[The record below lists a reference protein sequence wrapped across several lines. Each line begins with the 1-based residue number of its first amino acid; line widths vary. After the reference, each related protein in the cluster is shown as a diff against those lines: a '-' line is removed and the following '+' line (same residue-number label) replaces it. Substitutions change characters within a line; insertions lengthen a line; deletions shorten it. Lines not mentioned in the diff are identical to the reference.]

1 MSMKSVR
8 RVKTTLAAL
17 IAIPFVVPFV
27 FLVGTAV
34 RTREDYISAPGGLP
48 RSFTIDNIVEA
59 WTEADLGRALLNTL
73 VVCVV
78 ACLVCTLTALAG
90 AYWFRLHSGRVAE
103 GLRWILV
110 AGYSIPM
117 IAWLIP
123 VFVILAGGGMT
134 DNLVMAGIVNGVSSL
149 PFALYLVH
157 TFYGQVLT
165 SELMEAATLD
175 GAGVLRIFRSIAV
188 PLALPAVAS
197 VVALVFV
204 WTFGDLLVSAT
215 LLQGD
220 PSVYTMTL
228 AATSLSTRE
237 DVNLQGQAAAAL
249 VALLPTLVVF
259 FAAQKALAKGF
270 GGVSDK

>member
-188 PLALPAVAS
+188 PLISGKGPL
-197 VVALVFV
+197 
-204 WTFGDLLVSAT
+204 
-215 LLQGD
+215 
-220 PSVYTMTL
+220 
-228 AATSLSTRE
+228 
-237 DVNLQGQAAAAL
+237 AAAL
-249 VALLPTLVVF
+249 GVGCDVARVSVEQMVDDFLPKLRN
-259 FAAQKALAKGF
+259 AATAIERLMVIHEQSSSSAPYAR
-270 GGVSDK
+270 S

>member
-1 MSMKSVR
+1 MSIRTQR
-8 RVKTTLAAL
+8 RVRTTIAAL
-17 IAIPFVVPFV
+17 VAIPFLVPFV
-27 FLVGTAV
+27 FLIGTAL
-34 RTREDYISAPGGLP
+34 RTREDYIAAPGGIP
-48 RSFTIDNIVEA
+48 KAFTLGNVTEA
-59 WTEADLGRALLNTL
+59 WLEADLGRALLNSLL
-73 VVCVV
+73 VCLV
-78 ACLVCTLTALAG
+78 ACAVCTTTALTG
-90 AYWFRLHSGRVAE
+90 AFWFRVHQGRVADR
-103 GLRWILV
+103 LRWLLV
-110 AGYSIPM
+110 SAYAIPM

-123 VFVILAGGGMT
+123 VFVILAGGGAT
-134 DNLVMAGIVNGVSSL
+134 DNLVVAGLINGVSSL

-157 TFYGQVLT
+157 TFFRQVLT
-165 SELMEAATLD
+165 PELFEAATLD
-175 GAGVLRIFRSIAV
+175 GAGLWRIFRAIAV
-188 PLALPAVAS
+188 PLALPAIAS

-220 PSVYTMTL
+220 PSVYPLPL

-259 FAAQKALAKGF
+259 AIAQKALAKGF